1 MFLSL
6 TPTCSLCR
14 SPNRYVEVNKAYIE
28 SRILNRSKDK
38 IRPPKEGINGI
49 DNKKA
54 LG

>member
-1 MFLSL
+1 MWRGIKHILRAGYQ
-6 TPTCSLCR
+6 TG
-14 SPNRYVEVNKAYIE
+14 V
-28 SRILNRSKDK
+28 RIK